1 MRESHIMQGCRFSAL
16 LRSVVALCV
25 LAVSGC
31 QRLPF
36 GYVALADLVHAPG
49 EYEGKTVKTRG
60 EVKDVVKLPLPDL
73 RYYVLKDG
81 DAEIVVFAATTVPAI
96 GAHISVVGRVS
107 SPAIIGGTAIGLHL
121 TEQEHW

>member
-1 MRESHIMQGCRFSAL
+1 MKNCRP
-16 LRSVVALCV
+16 SVVLGSLMAVCV

-31 QRLPF
+31 QRSPF

-49 EYEGKTVKTRG
+49 EYEGKIVKTRG

-73 RYYVLKDG
+73 RYYLLKDG
-81 DAEIVVFAATTVPAI
+81 DAEIVVFAATTVPAV

>member
-1 MRESHIMQGCRFSAL
+1 MRKCKRSVVVM
-16 LRSVVALCV
+16 SVVALGV

-31 QRLPF
+31 ERLPF
-36 GYVALADLVHAPG
+36 GYTALADLVHAPG
-49 EYEGKTVKTRG
+49 EYEGKMVKTRG

-73 RYYVLKDG
+73 RYYLLKDG